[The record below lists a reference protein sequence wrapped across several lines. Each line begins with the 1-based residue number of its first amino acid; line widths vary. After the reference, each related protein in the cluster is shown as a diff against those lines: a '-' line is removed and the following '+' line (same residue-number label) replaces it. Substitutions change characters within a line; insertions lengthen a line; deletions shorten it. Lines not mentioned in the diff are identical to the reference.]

1 MRANVLI
8 VDDVEAIRSF
18 FSMVLTKVG
27 LEQVFTASNGEEVMD
42 KITKNDVDLVFL
54 DINLPGRNGLSLL
67 NWIKSSHPDIKVV
80 MCSGDTGS
88 QLMKSALDSGADD
101 YLAKPVS
108 IDNILSTLRKFGL
121 PFSIG

>member
-18 FSMVLTKVG
+18 FRMVLIKVG
-27 LEQVFTASNGEEVMD
+27 LEGVITAATGDEVVE
-42 KITKNDVDLVFL
+42 KITNNDVDLVFL
-54 DINLPGRNGLSLL
+54 DINLPGRNGLSVL
-67 NWIKSSHPDIKVV
+67 NWIKSAHPEIKVV

-88 QLMKSALDSGADD
+88 ELMKSALDSGADD

-108 IDNILSTLRKFGL
+108 IDNILKILRKFGL
-121 PFSIG
+121 PLSVE